1 MTDHWQPTRRQVL
14 QLLAAAGTLAGV
26 GPLGAGA
33 GRAQPAGEIRTR
45 AIPSSGEPVPVVGL
59 GTARTFDVGNSEAE
73 RAPLR
78 EVLRQFFDY
87 GGRVIDTSPM
97 YGNAETVIG
106 DLLGQI
112 DHPEV
117 FYATKVWTRGEQA
130 GIRQMEQSMARMNT
144 DVIDL
149 MQVHNLVD
157 WRTHLDT
164 LERWKAEGRIRYAGI
179 THYVVSAFDELERI
193 MKARDLDWVQ
203 LPLSLA
209 TPAAADRLLP
219 LAADRGIAV
228 VVNRPFENGALFR
241 KVRGKELPDWAAEFG
256 AETWAQLFL
265 KYILSHP
272 EVTCVI
278 PATSDPEHMADDMR
292 AGYGPLPDGED
303 RRRMVRLWDSLSG

>member
-1 MTDHWQPTRRQVL
+1 MSQPWQLTRRTAL
-14 QLLAAAGTLAGV
+14 KL
-26 GPLGAGA
+26 LGATAGA
-33 GRAQPAGEIRTR
+33 LAWPGAWGRAPAGGIRTR
-45 AIPSSGEPVPVVGL
+45 AIPSSDEPVPVVGL
-59 GTARTFDVGNSEAE
+59 GTARTFDVGTGEAE

-78 EVLRQFFDY
+78 EVLRRFFDY

-97 YGNAETVIG
+97 YGTAETVIG
-106 DLLGQI
+106 DLLGRI
-112 DHPEV
+112 DHPEP
-117 FYATKVWTRGEQA
+117 FYATKVWTRGEDA
-130 GIRQMEQSMARMNT
+130 GIRQMERSAERLNT

-164 LERWKAEGRIRYAGI
+164 LERWKAEGRIRYTGI
-179 THYVVSAFDELERI
+179 THYVVSAFDDLERI

-209 TPAAADRLLP
+209 TRPAAERLLP

-241 KVRGKELPDWAAEFG
+241 MVRDRELPGWAAEFG
-256 AETWAQLFL
+256 AATWAQFFL

-278 PATSDPEHMADDMR
+278 PATSDPEHMVDDMR
-292 AGYGPLPDGED
+292 AGYGALPDAAQ
-303 RRRMVRLWDSLSG
+303 RRRMIELWQTL